1 MRLSEVT
8 ITNFCSCHD
17 LTISLAE
24 FNPIVGYNNSGKSNI
39 LRAINWLLKKAV
51 LPGHMFHNAGAPVW
65 VAGVIENVNLALLPQ
80 NQQLAV
86 SPYLIGTSL
95 KVRRIQP
102 VPGCPVGQVKVEVYD
117 HGANVWSDNPAGLDT
132 ALGVLFPDPLYV
144 EAMEDAGEDIGKFSA
159 KNTIGL
165 LLKQVLAKIHAEN
178 AQAITA
184 MQGAFSQVS
193 TFLAGQGRMAE
204 LTQFES
210 DASNAIASFF
220 PGLSLHLNF
229 ATPSI
234 EEIFKTSTVTLSDVQ
249 GAPRPIS
256 SFGHGAQ
263 RSAQM
268 ALIKLLAD
276 MMSAAGANPGGTIV
290 LMIDEPELCLHPQA
304 VELLRESLLLLSTQN
319 FQVIF
324 STHSPLLIGH
334 THALQTLMIYKD
346 ANNRTAARQ
355 KLQSAATALNAHPAQ
370 AEVVFSL
377 QAASYLL
384 FSEKVL
390 LVEGKTEMMLVPP
403 IYQLVRGYSYAHDK
417 GCLVSGSSSSSLL
430 PMMSILRAVGYAP
443 KALADLDFAFRVAP
457 NSGLI
462 AAADP
467 DILACKVWFAN
478 NAAALGVYLG
488 GDGLPTKSGPGG
500 AFSALKPAEVF
511 KQMAQVMT
519 AEVGRIVNALRAYDI
534 WVWSGGAIE
543 AHLGIGKTD
552 QARIGF
558 VNTARQNG
566 NLNHAASPQAI
577 LDLVHWM

>member
-8 ITNFCSCHD
+8 IRNFCSCHN
-17 LTISLAE
+17 LTVPLAG

-51 LPGHMFHNAGAPVW
+51 QPAHMFHDAAAPMW
-65 VAGVIENVNLALLPQ
+65 VAGVIEDVNLALLPQ

-86 SPYLIGTSL
+86 APFLIGGAL

-102 VPGCPVGQVKVEVYD
+102 FPGCPVGQVKVEVFD
-117 HGANVWSDNPAGLDT
+117 HTTNDWSDNPAGLDN
-132 ALGVLFPDPLYV
+132 ALTVLFPEPLYI
-144 EAMEDAGEDIGKFSA
+144 EAMENAGEDIGKFAA

-165 LLKQVLAKIHAEN
+165 LLKQVLAKIHAQN
-178 AQAITA
+178 APAIAA
-184 MQGAFSQVS
+184 MQAAFSDVS
-193 TFLAGQGRMAE
+193 AFLAGQNRMAE
-204 LTQFES
+204 LAIFET

-249 GAPRPIS
+249 GSPRPIS

-263 RSAQM
+263 RSAHM

-276 MMSAAGANPGGTIV
+276 MTSVAGGNPGGTIV
-290 LMIDEPELCLHPQA
+290 LLIDEPELCLHPQA
-304 VELLRESLLLLSTQN
+304 VELLRESLLPLSTQN

-334 THALQTLMIYKD
+334 AHALQTLMIYKGAD
-346 ANNRTAARQ
+346 NRTAARQ
-355 KLQSAATALNAHPAQ
+355 KLQSAATALHAHPAQ

-377 QAASYLL
+377 QAATHLL

-390 LVEGKTEMMLVPP
+390 LVEGKTEMMLVPT
-403 IYQLVRGYSYAHDK
+403 IYQVVRGHSYVHDK
-417 GCLVSGSSSSSLL
+417 GCLVPGSSSSSLL
-430 PMMSILRAVGYAP
+430 PMMTILRAVGYTP
-443 KALADLDFAFRVAP
+443 KALADLDFAFKVAP

-462 AAADP
+462 APADP
-467 DILACKVWFAN
+467 DILACKAWFAA
-478 NAAALGVYLG
+478 NAVQLNVFLGD
-488 GDGLPTKSGPGG
+488 DGLPTKQSPQGVW
-500 AFSALKPAEVF
+500 STVKPAEAF
-511 KQMAQVMT
+511 AQMAQVMV
-519 AEVGRIVNALRAYDI
+519 AEVGRIVTALRAHGI
-534 WVWSGGAIE
+534 WIWSGGAIE
-543 AHLGIGKTD
+543 AHLGIGKKDT
-552 QARIGF
+552 ARIAF

-566 NLNHAASPQAI
+566 NLNHATSPQA
-577 LDLVHWM
+577 LVDLAHWM